1 MFDNIVSLNSVMLGL
16 EAALRIEMDPN
27 KKTKETVDAAIERLE
42 NAYVVTFDQDVF
54 TLTEENQ
61 LMSDKLSI
69 FLRDVRQALCGLAFF
84 TELKLFHKN
93 IPITLADTNYLGY
106 ARDRL
111 LVALQ
116 YLRDVDEY
124 DKHAGDIIESLT
136 ISLDNVP
143 MCSVKRLCISLLT
156 LHRLGIYEGVSC
168 IATLLYTGGLV
179 I

>member
-42 NAYVVTFDQDVF
+42 NAYVVTFDNDVF
-54 TLTEENQ
+54 SLVEESQ

-69 FLRDVRQALCGLAFF
+69 FLRDVQQALYSLSFY

-106 ARDRL
+106 ARERL
-111 LVALQ
+111 LTALQ
-116 YLRDVDEY
+116 YLRDTDEY
-124 DKHAGDIIESLT
+124 VKHADEIIESLGNA
-136 ISLDNVP
+136 LDNVP
-143 MCSVKRLCISLLT
+143 MCSVKRLCISMLT